1 MKKDTLLRYAVCLC
15 ALAPLVPAE
24 DAAES
29 ASPQP
34 PAAPAATAEPASPQT
49 AATPAAPKLPTPS
62 QEQILKVVSYYLGYD
77 TGMQLSGVGP
87 LHIEDIDP
95 QVFVA
100 ALADGLKGKVNAE
113 MNQMDRELLR
123 ACMMAFSDKL
133 EARQKELAEK
143 NLAAAKAFLEEN
155 AKKEGVQT
163 TKSGLQYKVLTPA
176 EGGEKYDEQKHG
188 KDARLMVTYEG
199 RLADGTVFDKA
210 ETPVPFQLM
219 GVIPGVA
226 EALRLMPTGE
236 EWEVYVPSELGYGE
250 QAPAQLGPNALLIF
264 KFKLHG
270 IEKAEAPKPGNM
282 QLSPEVIEQLKAAG
296 LPTETK

>member
-1 MKKDTLLRYAVCLC
+1 MKKYITLQSLACLC
-15 ALAPLVPAE
+15 TLTPLAFAQ
-24 DAAES
+24 DAAAPS
-29 ASPQP
+29 APS
-34 PAAPAATAEPASPQT
+34 AAPAAAPQQ
-49 AATPAAPKLPTPS
+49 LPVPS

-95 QVFVA
+95 QVFVS
-100 ALADGLKGKVNAE
+100 ALADGLKGKVSAE
-113 MNQMDRELLR
+113 MNGMDREMLR
-123 ACMMAFSDKL
+123 ACMLAFSDKL

-143 NLAAAKAFLEEN
+143 NLAAAKAFLSEN

-176 EGGEKYDEQKHG
+176 EGGEKYDEKKHG

-210 ETPVPFQLM
+210 ETPVPFQLR

-226 EALRLMPTGE
+226 EALSLMPTGE
-236 EWEVYVPSELGYGE
+236 EWEVYVPAELGYGE

-270 IEKAEAPKPGNM
+270 IEKTEEPKPGTM
-282 QLSPEVIEQLKAAG
+282 QLTPEMIEQLKAAG
-296 LPTETK
+296 MPTDAK

>member
-1 MKKDTLLRYAVCLC
+1 MKKQHIALQQYLACLC
-15 ALAPLVPAE
+15 SLAPLALAD
-24 DAAES
+24 DAA
-29 ASPQP
+29 APAPAQP
-34 PAAPAATAEPASPQT
+34 DAAPAAASQQ
-49 AATPAAPKLPTPS
+49 LPTPT

-95 QVFVA
+95 QVFVS
-100 ALADGLKGKVNAE
+100 ALADGLKGKVSAE
-113 MNQMDRELLR
+113 MNAMNRDVLR
-123 ACMMAFSDKL
+123 ACMMTFSGKL
-133 EARQKELAEK
+133 EARQKELARN

-155 AKKEGVQT
+155 AKKEGVKT
-163 TKSGLQYKVLTPA
+163 TKSGLQYKVLTPV
-176 EGGEKYDEQKHG
+176 EGGEKYDEKKHG

-210 ETPVPFQLM
+210 ETPVPFQLT

-226 EALRLMPTGE
+226 EALGLMPIGE
-236 EWEVYVPSELGYGE
+236 EWEVYVPAELGYGE

-270 IEKAEAPKPGNM
+270 IEKAEAPAPGAM
-282 QLSPEVIEQLKAAG
+282 QLTPEMIEQIKAAG
-296 LPTETK
+296 MPTENNADAEKK